1 VAFLGV
7 VWVGGGA
14 GGGLFPGSINGAQV
28 VKYTKAECTS
38 TPATPKGVRKAMH
51 ESSGL
56 PPGFLQV
63 GVL

>member
-28 VKYTKAECTS
+28 AKYTKEVHP
-38 TPATPKGVRKAMH
+38 PASFAAVAAAAPAAPAAARYFLDW
-51 ESSGL
+51 ESR
-56 PPGFLQV
+56 FM
-63 GVL
+63 